1 MGYVHGSWQ
10 QKFGTEGE
18 QTVEEWLKS
27 LGWAVI
33 RLCTIRNYEGVGAPL
48 LMGSRCN
55 LILPDFQ
62 ALDFTGQ
69 RRPPFFVEV
78 KHKQQ
83 ATECYKL
90 AHTLVHGFGRRSIEQ
105 YREVERTTDI
115 PVWLLVLE
123 ALTGAL
129 LALRVSRAE
138 WDDSFGSNENIKGV
152 DYGGMVYFRK
162 TRFAQVA
169 QMARIQQ
176 KLAV

>member
-1 MGYVHGSWQ
+1 MNYVAGSHEQ
-10 QKFGTEGE
+10 RFGTEAE
-18 QTVEEWLKS
+18 ITVEEWLKS

-48 LMGSRCN
+48 LMGARFN

-62 ALDFTGQ
+62 ALDFTG
-69 RRPPFFVEV
+69 RHRPPFFVEV
-78 KHKQQ
+78 KHKTQ

-123 ALTGAL
+123 ALTGEL

-138 WDDSFGSNENIKGV
+138 WDDEFGDNSKKGV
-152 DYGGMVYFRK
+152 DRGGMVYFRK
-162 TRFAQVA
+162 GRFAQVA

-176 KLAV
+176 RLEV